1 MQFSIIIINYNTF
14 QLTCDCIRS
23 VQQFSTKVN
32 YEIILV
38 DNASTKDDADQFKI
52 LFPEIALI
60 KSLVNTGFAGG
71 NNLGIAQ
78 AKGDYI
84 LLLNSDTYLTEECF
98 AQPLSLYKN
107 DDKLGAVSI
116 RIKYPDGKFQHTA
129 RRFRS
134 IGNELL
140 DLARPVLFLLPYRR
154 RALLMLN
161 QYFKGDFSTECDWVS
176 GAFMLMPKKMITE
189 LKEGKLDER
198 FFMYGEDQLWCYQFT
213 ELGYHNYY
221 CADVSVV
228 HIANA
233 STEPSKQMKLLKTML
248 KLESNIMEYRK
259 GKGWYYYT
267 FKFIFSAK
275 DWARYYIKL
284 AAMKLFNHKIR

>member
-1 MQFSIIIINYNTF
+1 MLLSVIIINYNTF

-23 VQQFSTKVN
+23 VQQFSTSVD

-38 DNASTKDDADQFKI
+38 DNASTKDNADEFKT
-52 LFPEIALI
+52 LFPEITLI
-60 KSLVNTGFAGG
+60 KSPINTGFAGG

-98 AQPLSLYKN
+98 AQPISLYKN
-107 DDKLGAVSI
+107 NDKLGAVSI
-116 RIKYPDGKFQHTA
+116 RIVYPDGKFQHTA

-134 IGNELL
+134 IRNELL
-140 DLARPVLFLLPYRR
+140 DLARPILFLLPYRK
-154 RALLMLN
+154 RATLMLN
-161 QYFKGDFSTECDWVS
+161 QYFKGDFSTPCDWVS
-176 GAFMLMPKKMITE
+176 GAFMMMPRKMINK
-189 LKEGKLDER
+189 LKGGKLDER

-221 CADVSVV
+221 CADATIV

-233 STEPSKQMKLLKTML
+233 STEPSKQMRLLKIML
-248 KLESNIMEYRK
+248 KLESDIMEYRK
-259 GKGWYYYT
+259 GKGLYYYT
-267 FKFIFSAK
+267 FKLIFSAK

-284 AAMKLFNHKIR
+284 VVLKLFKHKIR